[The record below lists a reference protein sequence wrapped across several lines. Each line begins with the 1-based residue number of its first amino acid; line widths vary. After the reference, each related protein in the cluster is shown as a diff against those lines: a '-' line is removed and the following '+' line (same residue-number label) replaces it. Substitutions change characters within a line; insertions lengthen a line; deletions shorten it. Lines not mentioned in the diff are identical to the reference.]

1 MRLGALVA
9 GYHHQ
14 SGGVLVQP
22 VNDTG
27 TRHGRQFGVAVE
39 QAIEQ
44 RAAPVA
50 RAGMG
55 DEPRGL
61 AHHDPLGAFVHHEE
75 FNGLGREGARIGR
88 RRLREWSGNNPAST
102 LSSRSA
108 FVVEGTVTSCGSPRF
123 SLGFSSAF

>member
-1 MRLGALVA
+1 MRQRHVFASHAARLQLAHQMRLGALVA

-61 AHHDPLGAFVHHEE
+61 VHHDPLGAFVHHEE
-75 FNGLGREGARIGR
+75 FNGLGPR
-88 RRLREWSGNNPAST
+88 RRGRPSDGPCRA
-102 LSSRSA
+102 R
-108 FVVEGTVTSCGSPRF
+108 R
-123 SLGFSSAF
+123 